1 MTLDVI
7 AAARRRTRRLAFI
20 VAAAAVIICALAY
33 PLVHYVTTR
42 HHDNAAT
49 PPAAASAT
57 ASPSAQAAAVVL
69 PTDTTWTTVAG
80 VALPSSATAGPLRRH
95 HGLAAGFAHTPV
107 GAMFAAVYLLVDT
120 TPQVGSAVFEPTLHQ
135 QVVGEYATAM
145 LDTVEADY
153 RALGGDPAT
162 GLPIGV
168 LPAAVAGA
176 RIITVSDT
184 AARIDLLTVA
194 VDATGTDRFAATTVD
209 LVWTG
214 TDWALVAPAAGRWDG
229 VVTAVTPVQA
239 ALYPPLAPGR

>member
-7 AAARRRTRRLAFI
+7 AAAQRRTRRLAFI
-20 VAAAAVIICALAY
+20 VVAAAVIICALAY
-33 PLVHYVTTR
+33 PLVRYVTTR
-42 HHDNAAT
+42 RGDNVT
-49 PPAAASAT
+49 PPAASSAT
-57 ASPSAQAAAVVL
+57 ASPSSPAVAVVL

-107 GAMFAAVYLLVDT
+107 GAVFAAVYLLVDT

-145 LDTVEADY
+145 LDAVEADY

-214 TDWALVAPAAGRWDG
+214 TDWALVAPPAGRWDG

-239 ALYPPLAPGR
+239 AAYPPLAPGR